1 MGGNPQA
8 QSVLSQ
14 SDKSHAATGG
24 YAAQPSSAPQQD
36 YNYGKDAGIAGGATS
51 AFVGHHQGQSADPSR
66 AHGTSTTAQD
76 PYSAGSTQRSAVD
89 PTSDHSKDHHYGRDA
104 AVAGGVGTAAYAAG
118 RHHNQSESTDPSR
131 VHGASTTTQDPY
143 STSSTQRS
151 ADDPAMDRS
160 KDHHYGRDAA
170 VAGGAA
176 GVGGAAYEADKH
188 HREKELAKAQKEAEK
203 EHKHDMKQA
212 EKDHKHDV
220 KRAEKHAEK
229 EHKHHEKKKG
239 GLLSFLHRD
248 KSKKYSAEEEAEFD
262 RQEREHKAGREFP
275 LGHSKHDSGYTD
287 KNSPTHATSQH
298 QPGHHTGRDAAAIGG
313 AGLVGEHEYRKREG
327 TAGHQSGLTGS
338 QGQSGL

>member
-1 MGGNPQA
+1 MLNKLDPRVTANPTVAQGNPQA

-151 ADDPAMDRS
+151 AVDPAMDRS

-229 EHKHHEKKKG
+229 EHKHHEKEAEKDDKHHEKKKG
-239 GLLSFLHRD
+239 GLLSFLR
-248 KSKKYSAEEEAEFD
+248 K
-262 RQEREHKAGREFP
+262 FP
-275 LGHSKHDSGYTD
+275 LHLSIPPVS
-287 KNSPTHATSQH
+287 
-298 QPGHHTGRDAAAIGG
+298 
-313 AGLVGEHEYRKREG
+313 
-327 TAGHQSGLTGS
+327 
-338 QGQSGL
+338 

>member
-1 MGGNPQA
+1 MG
-8 QSVLSQ
+8 
-14 SDKSHAATGG
+14 
-24 YAAQPSSAPQQD
+24 
-36 YNYGKDAGIAGGATS
+36 
-51 AFVGHHQGQSADPSR
+51 
-66 AHGTSTTAQD
+66 
-76 PYSAGSTQRSAVD
+76 D

-151 ADDPAMDRS
+151 AVDPAMDRS

-203 EHKHDMKQA
+203 EHKHD
-212 EKDHKHDV
+212 V

-229 EHKHHEKKKG
+229 EHKHHEKEAEKDDKHHEKKKG

-262 RQEREHKAGREFP
+262 RQEREHNA
-275 LGHSKHDSGYTD
+275 
-287 KNSPTHATSQH
+287 SQSL
-298 QPGHHTGRDAAAIGG
+298 TGRNATLGG
-313 AGLVGEHEYRKREG
+313 AAVAGAGAYAADKHHDANTNKSLPTAPGNHGFGTGEG
-327 TAGHQSGLTGS
+327 TQNALAGHGHTSGAHHDD
-338 QGQSGL
+338 